1 MAKDNKVPGNS
12 SSKKET
18 LQNATY
24 ALVVLDFV
32 ISLTGGILKSNY
44 PDVSEKLLMVGGI
57 FLSIAVVLIIIEL
70 VNRRK

>member
-1 MAKDNKVPGNS
+1 MAKDNKVPMNS
-12 SSKKET
+12 SRKKET

-24 ALVVLDFV
+24 ALVILDFV

-44 PDVSEKLLMVGGI
+44 PDVSEKLFMVGGI
-57 FLSIAVVLIIIEL
+57 FLSIAVILIIIEL